1 MGKYRILYEDKDVM
15 VVYKAAGVAVQSARV
30 MEVDVMSML
39 RNELMGRGMRE
50 PYLGLV
56 HRLDQP
62 VEGIFLVG
70 RNKRATARL
79 SEQVGEH
86 VGMEKWY
93 KAVVVGKFPKKEGR
107 MVDYLLRDGRTNTSK
122 VVKEGIKG
130 SKRCELEYWVEE
142 ETDKRSLL
150 RIRLLTGR
158 HHQIRVQFAHAGAP
172 IVGDRKYGT
181 KEERGQLCLCASE
194 TVFEHPGTGERMC
207 FWVEPAFLKGWKG
220 IEG

>member
-1 MGKYRILYEDKDVM
+1 MDKYRILYEDGDVL

-39 RNELMGRGMRE
+39 RNELVGRGVRE

-70 RNKRATARL
+70 RNKKAAAGL
-79 SEQVGEH
+79 GEQIRGHMET
-86 VGMEKWY
+86 EKWY
-93 KAVVVGKFPKKEGR
+93 QAVVVGKLSEKEGR
-107 MVDYLLRDGRTNTSK
+107 MIDYLLRDGRTNTSK
-122 VVKEGIKG
+122 VVKEGTKG
-130 SKRCELEYWVEE
+130 SKRCELEYRVEE

-158 HHQIRVQFAHAGAP
+158 HHQIRVQLAHAGVP

-181 KEERGQLCLCASE
+181 GKERGQLCLCASE
-194 TVFEHPGTGERMC
+194 IVFGHPGTGERMC
-207 FWVEPAFLKGWKG
+207 FRVEPAFLEGWRN
-220 IEG
+220 